1 MFTTVNSYHSAHQL
15 FDDTLNS
22 LYAVELVA
30 QKKDNQSYIVRQM
43 LEQPDAAEFIKVT
56 LMETDDHESRRHRE
70 VIPRRDKPS
79 QAKTIL
85 AIWAFKRKRFPDGR
99 INKWKA

>member
-1 MFTTVNSYHSAHQL
+1 MI
-15 FDDTLNS
+15 
-22 LYAVELVA
+22 
-30 QKKDNQSYIVRQM
+30 K
-43 LEQPDAAEFIKVT
+43 QPDAAEFIKPM
-56 LMETDDHESRRHRE
+56 LKETDDHESRGHWE

-85 AIWAFKRKRFPDGR
+85 AIWAFKRKSVPDGR